1 MVQREITM
9 RVEQEKLIPSTRI
22 AGHEGEHLAT
32 LLRFVLPEDWILDN
46 TLSYYVGY
54 YVEGSGKRY
63 RTENQQWPV
72 EVSLPQSVMVE
83 GRLIVQLNAVA
94 LNDPQNSIIKS
105 AACTMLVKRSVH
117 GAYDEV
123 DDSMVGLLEGAV
135 SAFEAKLDELDALVG
150 LPEQITALDAAKVD
164 KTEGKSLSSNDYTDE
179 EKEKLAGIA
188 PNANHYTH
196 PATAGNKHIPPGGSS
211 GQILGWLEDGAAA
224 WTDNQGTTYSPAT
237 PSADGLMSSTDKAK
251 LDGVEANANNYVH
264 PTTAGNKHIPSG
276 GSSGK
281 VLRWASNGTAVW
293 GDDQDTTYS
302 PATTTSNGL
311 MSSSDKT
318 KLNGIATGANKYTHP
333 ATHPASM
340 ITGLAD
346 VATSGDFADLD
357 NPPVLKGTGIGA
369 VILSSNSYNK
379 SSGTYSASLNGNTNA
394 VGSYST
400 AAGHQTTANGY
411 QFVCGKYNTALD
423 AFNDQNKNGYLVA
436 VGNGNS
442 RANSNALTLSG
453 AGVLNCSEYAT
464 TGGDYSELFEW
475 ADQNSNGEDRRGRF
489 VTLDGNK
496 IKIADA
502 DDHYILG
509 IVSATPAV
517 TGNNPNQWHQMYLLD
532 VFGQPLTE
540 EVEIPA
546 HTDPDTGEEVP
557 AKTVIREI
565 LNPDYDPEQV
575 YIPRSERKEWAA
587 IGMMG
592 QLIVIDDGTCEVNG
606 YCRPANEG
614 IATSDPDG
622 PYRVMGRL
630 DSTHIRVLFPGT
642 ERM

>member
-1 MVQREITM
+1 MPNYTTNYNLKKPLESEFYDVADQNGNMDMIDSALKNLQKGKADLVDGKIIIEQLPITSLPVATTSGNSTAYTVTINGLTEINPG
-9 RVEQEKLIPSTRI
+9 VLIIIIPHITSGSIAPTLNVNQLGAKTISRRSVSTN
-22 AGHEGEHLAT
+22 AGNNGYSANWLTANKPV
-32 LLRFVLPEDWILDN
+32 LLMYDGTYWVVIGLPKPNAADLTG
-46 TLSYYVGY
+46 TLSVSNG
-54 YVEGSGKRY
+54 GTGKTAWETNRLMFPSN
-63 RTENQQWPV
+63 TATITQ
-72 EVSLPQSVMVE
+72 LPFP
-83 GRLIVQLNAVA
+83 AVA
-94 LNDPQNSIIKS
+94 KSILQQDTSGAPYWSSPNDLTSSLDTATNDSKGLLS
-105 AACTMLVKRSVH
+105 AADK
-117 GAYDEV
+117 
-123 DDSMVGLLEGAV
+123 
-135 SAFEAKLDELDALVG
+135 AKLD
-150 LPEQITALDAAKVD
+150 
-164 KTEGKSLSSNDYTDE
+164 
-179 EKEKLAGIA
+179 GIA
-188 PNANHYTH
+188 PNANNYT
-196 PATAGNKHIPPGGSS
+196 
-211 GQILGWLEDGAAA
+211 
-224 WTDNQGTTYSPAT
+224 
-237 PSADGLMSSTDKAK
+237 
-251 LDGVEANANNYVH
+251 H

-281 VLRWASNGTAVW
+281 ILRWSSNGTAVW

-357 NPPVLKGTGIGA
+357 NPPILKGTGIGA
-369 VILSSNSYNK
+369 VILSSNPYNK

-423 AFNDQNKNGYLVA
+423 EFNDQNKNGYLVA

-464 TGGDYSELFEW
+464 IGGDYSELFEW

-557 AKTVIREI
+557 ATTVIREI

-575 YIPRSERKEWAA
+575 YIPRSDRPEWAS

-592 QLIVIDDGTCEVNG
+592 QLVVIDDGTCEVNG
-606 YCRPANEG
+606 YCKPTYGG

-622 PYRVMGRL
+622 PYRVMERL
-630 DSTHIRVLFPGT
+630 DSTHIRVLFTGVGKI
-642 ERM
+642 